1 MTQRELAGRMGPRY
15 TQAFISMVE
24 AGRRSLRLDGLI
36 RVSRILGVSI
46 DYLVGETRTP
56 DSDRGLPPLVVSAN
70 QLRELEAGVDAMRR
84 HIEALM
90 DGPLPAE
97 VTVANGLS
105 AAAEEPDADGEPDSD
120 PEPASSPEELIAPPE
135 MAAEPVPEYR
145 SIRSVEVHASA
156 GPREMVF
163 DEPEGSPVRIDRD
176 LLPRWARNHELSCI
190 GAVGDSMEP
199 EIRAGDVLVVAT
211 SCTEAVHDQMVVVHT
226 DDGLVV
232 KRHRKARDGGWEF
245 VSNNPKYPPRRATE
259 EDRLVGRV
267 AWHGPRSAAAPANME
282 E

>member
-1 MTQRELAGRMGPRY
+1 M
-15 TQAFISMVE
+15 
-24 AGRRSLRLDGLI
+24 
-36 RVSRILGVSI
+36 SI
-46 DYLVGETRTP
+46 DYLVGRTMAP
-56 DSDRGLPPLVVSAN
+56 NPDRGLPPLMVSRS
-70 QLRELEAGVDAMRR
+70 QLRELAAGARALNHLV
-84 HIEALM
+84 EALD
-90 DGPLPAE
+90 DGSLPAE
-97 VTVANGLS
+97 VAASGLS

-135 MAAEPVPEYR
+135 MAVEPVPEYR

-156 GPREMVF
+156 GPGEMVF

-176 LLPRWARNHELSCI
+176 LLPRWARSHELSCI

-267 AWHGPRSAAAPANME
+267 VWHGPRSAAAPASME